1 MYSKVSDEIRV
12 SIENHYHG
20 FRAKCQAIVDD
31 IDEFN
36 TRQTSNIGLP
46 ESIVTKFVNLINE

>member
-12 SIENHYHG
+12 SIENHYHC
-20 FRAKCQAIVDD
+20 FRDKCQAIIDE

-36 TRQTSNIGLP
+36 KRQTSNVGLP